1 MNKNLMFTSESLL
14 IEALLSVLANEQ
26 MHLINN
32 EIEAIDAV
40 LAEKDSLLLRL
51 QEAGA
56 ARLKVLGGNGYP
68 ASESGMQAWLD
79 AQTDEQTHDAWTYFQ
94 QNLAKAQELNRLNGT
109 LISKHFN
116 RNQQWI
122 GHFQGA
128 LAGDKAGEGLYTNF
142 GQNPFAAKKT
152 QF

>member
-1 MNKNLMFTSESLL
+1 MSKNLIFTQESLL
-14 IEALLSVLANEQ
+14 IEALLSILNTEQ
-26 MHLINN
+26 KYLIDN
-32 EIEAIDAV
+32 EIDPIDGV
-40 LAEKDSLLLRL
+40 LAEKDAMLLRL

-56 ARLKVLGGNGYP
+56 LRLKALSGLGYP
-68 ASESGMQAWLD
+68 ASESGMQAWLE
-79 AQTDEQTHDAWTYFQ
+79 AQTDAGVLDAWLQFQ

-128 LAGDKAGEGLYTNF
+128 MAGDGASQELYTSV
-142 GQNPFAAKKT
+142 GQNPFSSKKT
-152 QF
+152 TF